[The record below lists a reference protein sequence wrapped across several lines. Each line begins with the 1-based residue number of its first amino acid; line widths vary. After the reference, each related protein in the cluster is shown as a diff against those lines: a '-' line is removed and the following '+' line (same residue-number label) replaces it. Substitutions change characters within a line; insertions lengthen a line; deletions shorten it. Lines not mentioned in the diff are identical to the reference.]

1 MLQKKRLFTSV
12 KKSINFSKNKIIF
25 RCDAANISGLGTG
38 HVFRSINIA
47 NFLKKKF
54 KLKKKQICF
63 LIKHQNKFKIGYDI
77 VKKNGFKII
86 KVNKNIIDYSP
97 KEIEIFENLRSN
109 LLIIDR
115 LGKINLRFI
124 EKIKNNFKKKIIFED
139 SSVNRKE
146 FDLSMNPLIRN
157 IKNVK
162 NSKIGFEYMIIKPI
176 NLIKLKN
183 SSKSDI
189 LLFFGGY
196 DKKKYSKHIL
206 QILNNIKSKLNI
218 YLPQLYKKHL
228 KKIQSI
234 HNLKYF
240 KNENFHKKLKI
251 SNIVICAGGLALFD
265 SILLNK
271 KIICLPQFDHQKNN
285 AKQLNNMK
293 AINYFTK
300 VSKNKILNTFM
311 KIYDNQIYEK
321 KIKSIHNKIIN
332 KQKLNRNFNLIG
344 KIYDQSI
351 KI

>member
-1 MLQKKRLFTSV
+1 M
-12 KKSINFSKNKIIF
+12 KKSSNFSKNKIIF
-25 RCDAANISGLGTG
+25 RCDAANISDLGTG

-63 LIKHQNKFKIGYDI
+63 LIKYQNKFKIGYDI
-77 VKKNGFKII
+77 VKKNGFNIFKVDKKIL
-86 KVNKNIIDYSP
+86 DYSP
-97 KEIEIFENLRSN
+97 KEIKLFENHRSN

-115 LGKINLRFI
+115 LGKINLKFI
-124 EKIKNNFKKKIIFED
+124 KKIKNNFKKKIILED
-139 SSVNRKE
+139 SSANRKE
-146 FDLSMNPLIRN
+146 FDLSLNPLIRN

-176 NLIKLKN
+176 NNIKLKN
-183 SSKSDI
+183 SKKSEI
-189 LLFFGGY
+189 LLFFGGF

-218 YLPQLYKKHL
+218 HLPQLYRGNL
-228 KKIQSI
+228 KNIQSI

-240 KNENFHKKLKI
+240 KSENFQKKLKI

-265 SILLNK
+265 SILMNK
-271 KIICLPQFDHQKNN
+271 KIICLPQYDHQKNN
-285 AKQLNNMK
+285 TKQLNKMK
-293 AINYFTK
+293 AINYFAK
-300 VSKNKILNTFM
+300 INKNKILNTFL

-332 KQKLNRNFNLIG
+332 KQRLNRNYNLIG

-351 KI
+351 RK